1 MDKRISW
8 IITLL
13 LVATFISSPSFAAS
27 SAKII
32 ASFSVIEDLVKRVA
46 GDDISITTIV
56 PIGEDVH
63 RWELT
68 PPNVLAVEEADI
80 VFYNG
85 HGLEPWIRHLKAM
98 ASDRLTLVA
107 LAEMADYPTLTL
119 QQGQYEGSPDPH
131 MWMAPHGAAAYIDV
145 ITHTLSARFPERAD
159 AFRTRAEEAKDALS
173 LLDQQVIE
181 RLEGIPHTNRLIT
194 MNEAALSYFAHAYG
208 FEFAAIWG
216 LNSETMGSAHDMASM
231 SERLVDK
238 RPPALFFESTTP
250 DIHMDALARETGL
263 TLAGPLYVDTLSEAD
278 GPAYNYPALLHH
290 TTELLHEAL
299 GGARAEE

>member
-145 ITHTLSARFPERAD
+145 IMHTLSARFPERAD

-194 MNEAALSYFAHAYG
+194 MSEAALSYFAHAYG